1 MINVLDLISSTVYF
15 FPTCFVDT
23 CQELINDL
31 RKIVQHFFAVSN
43 LGRRQV
49 ELQKLSIEQ
58 QVLLA
63 DQSIRVCE
71 ALCWSS
77 ALGNWCVAPDTPEI
91 LLTLCRIDDS
101 LAAMIIMLSDS
112 KHGFPTV
119 KRAFDLLLAA
129 SSSKSLMFTRSC
141 C

>member
-77 ALGNWCVAPDTPEI
+77 AIGNWFVAPD
-91 LLTLCRIDDS
+91 
-101 LAAMIIMLSDS
+101 
-112 KHGFPTV
+112 
-119 KRAFDLLLAA
+119 
-129 SSSKSLMFTRSC
+129 SKSIAYALQDRRQPGCYHHNAVGLETRLSYGWQSI
-141 C
+141 

>member
-31 RKIVQHFFAVSN
+31 RKLVQHFFTVSN

-58 QVLLA
+58 QGLLA

-71 ALCWSS
+71 VMCWSS
-77 ALGNWCVAPDTPEI
+77 GLGNWYVAPYLKEYCLRPTGSMTAWP
-91 LLTLCRIDDS
+91 
-101 LAAMIIMLSDS
+101 LSS
-112 KHGFPTV
+112 
-119 KRAFDLLLAA
+119 
-129 SSSKSLMFTRSC
+129 
-141 C
+141 